1 MRRKCP
7 GLKPAAEAMGL
18 YECVQAVEERRVLAE
33 AVPKGAVDSTGE
45 RMLA

>member
-1 MRRKCP
+1 MSGAETCRRSH
-7 GLKPAAEAMGL
+7 GSVSEI
-18 YECVQAVEERRVLAE
+18 QAVEERRVLTE